1 MSDKRNWQVSINDP
15 LARVEGV
22 EDVAQCVYIILTT
35 VPGSD
40 PLRPEFGCNLYQYI
54 DRPVI
59 EAQAMLIY
67 EVTAAIARWETR
79 IDVKKCS
86 LSANG
91 TDGRTI
97 ELTAVMVNSA
107 AQITITVNL

>member
-1 MSDKRNWQVSINDP
+1 MSNSKNWQVSINDP

-22 EDVAQCVYIILTT
+22 EDIAQCVYIILTT
-35 VPGSD
+35 IPGSD
-40 PLRPEFGCNLYQYI
+40 PLRPEFGCNLYRYI
-54 DRPVI
+54 DRPVS

-79 IDVKKCS
+79 IKVKKCR
-86 LSANG
+86 LSTSG
-91 TDGRTI
+91 IDSRTI

-107 AQITITVNL
+107 DQITLTVNL